1 MFLVGA
7 VFSFL
12 SFGNIKNEALFC
24 VSLKTSINNFLFGKL
39 SDNYKNFFLGGKL
52 IIFQVSINNFP
63 LGRKGRCE
71 KSLRLNSCLSWV
83 SMTNF

>member
-24 VSLKTSINNFLFGKL
+24 VSLKTSIKNFLFGKL
-39 SDNYKNFFLGGKL
+39 SDNYKNFFFRWKTDYFSGKYKQ
-52 IIFQVSINNFP
+52 FSF
-63 LGRKGRCE
+63 G
-71 KSLRLNSCLSWV
+71 
-83 SMTNF
+83 